1 MSQDTV
7 ANFLFSIK
15 NAYGAGRRQVRTPY
29 SSFNLKL
36 AKILVKEGY
45 LTKVKK
51 VLVRKNIAE
60 LEVELNDLRGKKGKI
75 INNIKRL
82 SKLGICRYVSV
93 EELSW
98 HNRRLGI
105 VIISTPKGLMT
116 AKEAVK
122 KNLGGEL
129 ICRIW

>member
-1 MSQDTV
+1 MSQDTI

-15 NAYGAGRRQVRTPY
+15 NAYGAGRRQVKAPY
-29 SSFNLKL
+29 STFNLKL
-36 AKILVKEGY
+36 AKILVEEGY
-45 LTKVKK
+45 LVKVKK
-51 VLVRKNIAE
+51 VPVKKNIAQ
-60 LEVELNDLRGKKGKI
+60 LEVELNDLRDKNGKI

-82 SKLGICRYVSV
+82 SKPGIRRYASV

-98 HNRRLGI
+98 HNRRLGL
-105 VIISTPKGLMT
+105 VIISTSKGLMT

>member
-15 NAYGAGRRQVRTPY
+15 NAYGAGRRQVRMPF

-45 LTKVKK
+45 LAKAKK
-51 VLVRKNIAE
+51 VSVRKNIAE

-82 SKLGICRYVSV
+82 SKLGIRRYASV